1 MQRLRSPFV
10 IAVLTGVVAL
20 LGLLVYGLAH
30 SSPSRSIDDSV
41 AKGERKPAPGFSLP
55 RLGGGAHHALADY
68 RGKVVVLNFW
78 GSWCDPCREE
88 SPLLQRWQK
97 RISKGGRGTVL
108 GVDVLDN
115 TPDAQRF
122 VRRYGLSF
130 DMVKDSGDQLR
141 GRYGVAG
148 VPETFVI
155 DPQGRI
161 AAVQRGPVDD
171 HFMRTKVLPLVERT

>member
-1 MQRLRSPFV
+1 
-10 IAVLTGVVAL
+10 VVR
-20 LGLLVYGLAH
+20 
-30 SSPSRSIDDSV
+30 P
-41 AKGERKPAPGFSLP
+41 
-55 RLGGGAHHALADY
+55 
-68 RGKVVVLNFW
+68 
-78 GSWCDPCREE
+78 
-88 SPLLQRWQK
+88 
-97 RISKGGRGTVL
+97 VL

-130 DMVKDSGDQLR
+130 DMVKDSGDKLR
-141 GRYGVAG
+141 GTYGVAG

-155 DPQGRI
+155 DTRGRI